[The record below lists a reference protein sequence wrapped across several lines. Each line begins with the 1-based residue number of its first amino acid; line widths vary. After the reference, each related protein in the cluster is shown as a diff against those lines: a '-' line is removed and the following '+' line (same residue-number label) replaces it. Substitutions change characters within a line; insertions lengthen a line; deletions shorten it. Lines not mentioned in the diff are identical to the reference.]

1 MPDGPQESAG
11 SIAASLFQNELETIT
26 AAIES
31 YGKKPHQNIAII
43 ADPFAG
49 QQLVIEEIK
58 RRYPDTISYLPF
70 FSVVT
75 GKDFI
80 PNLYTAKDVVVME
93 RCHFLALRKIGGFV
107 MLDEF
112 LDFISSSEKLF
123 ITTWNSYSWSY
134 LNAVRQIEGF
144 FPEIIHLPKMD
155 SKTLKDLILVKYE
168 GAKIEF
174 VDDRVIEEKK
184 GIEVL
189 ERKITLP
196 IVNRVV
202 SIPWITYSPSVSK
215 LEGIEVKDAVFDRIN
230 SIADGNYGV
239 AQRVWERSLDYPEM
253 KMSNIPVTP
262 CAVDLTINEA
272 FLLTI
277 ILSMESIQLVDLA
290 EIAGPEINIDQ
301 NLYRLI
307 QHGLVE
313 EEKGYFHIKPEA
325 LKCVGN
331 YLTRIRMV
339 W

>member
-1 MPDGPQESAG
+1 MFKD
-11 SIAASLFQNELETIT
+11 ELETIT

-31 YGKKPHQNIAII
+31 YGEKPPDNIAMIS
-43 ADPFAG
+43 DPFAG
-49 QQLVIEEIK
+49 QNFIIEEL
-58 RRYPDTISYLPF
+58 RHRYPDTISYLPF

-75 GKDFI
+75 SKDFI
-80 PNLYTAKDVVVME
+80 PNLYTAKDVVIME
-93 RCHFLALRKIGGFV
+93 RCHFLALRKVGGFA

-144 FPEIIHLPKMD
+144 FPEIIHLPKID
-155 SKTLKDLILVKYE
+155 SKTLKELVLSKYE
-168 GAKIEF
+168 GARIEF
-174 VDDRVIEEKK
+174 IDDRVIEKK
-184 GIEVL
+184 QGFEVL

-196 IVNRVV
+196 FTNTVLT
-202 SIPWITYSPSVSK
+202 IPWISYSPGESK
-215 LEGIEVKDAVFDRIN
+215 KEEIEIEDAVFNRIN
-230 SIADGNYGV
+230 IIADGNYGV
-239 AQRVWERSLDYPEM
+239 AQRVWERSLEYPEM
-253 KMSNIPVTP
+253 KTSNIPEVP

-325 LKCVGN
+325 LKCVCN

>member
-31 YGKKPHQNIAII
+31 YGKKTHENIAII

-134 LNAVRQIEGF
+134 LNAVKRIEGF
-144 FPEIIHLPKMD
+144 FPEIIRLPKIDDM
-155 SKTLKDLILVKYE
+155 TLKQLILSRYE
-168 GAKIEF
+168 NNEIECI
-174 VDDRVIEEKK
+174 DDREVEKNSGFEVIKRQ
-184 GIEVL
+184 V
-189 ERKITLP
+189 TLP
-196 IVNRVV
+196 FTSAPIT
-202 SIPWITYSPSVSK
+202 IPWITFNVGATK
-215 LEGIEVKDAVFDRIN
+215 GEEVKAEDAVFRRIN
-230 SIADGNYGV
+230 TLADGNYGV
-239 AQRVWERSLDYPEM
+239 AQRIWDRYLEYPTM
-253 KMSNIPVTP
+253 KMSNLPDRP
-262 CAVDLTINEA
+262 CALDLSINEE
-272 FLLTI
+272 FLLNI
-277 ILSMESIQLVDLA
+277 ILSMESIQLVDLV
-290 EIAGPEINIDQ
+290 EIASPEINIDQ
-301 NLYRLI
+301 NLHRLI
-307 QHGLVE
+307 KQDLVE
-313 EEKGYFHIKPEA
+313 EEKGYYRIKPEA
-325 LKCVGN
+325 LNCVCN
-331 YLTRIRMV
+331 YLKRIRMV